1 MRSLALLSLLVI
13 LAGPAS
19 AAVPPDSLTARHQ
32 EPLKVQ
38 LAVNHPRLSYQE
50 GDTLRVSVTASKDC
64 FLRLIYS
71 EADGRNMII
80 FPNYQNRDD
89 RVKGEVRYSI
99 PTMFQVTAPFGKE
112 TLHAFVSSEKFS
124 SSEGVDR
131 GDGMLTLKES
141 LEEAVKKLRAGSIFG
156 EYAEEKLEITTSPKQ
171 VPAPEAAAPPP
182 RIEFSSPGPTEFA
195 VESSDSALI
204 EGQVAGE
211 GLLAQVTV
219 NGIPAAVDNVGDSL
233 HFRLRVGL
241 SPGENRFDVVVRAAG
256 DQVASKT
263 IVIKREQSR
272 FAGQRWAVVV
282 GISDYAHP
290 DIPDLKYAH
299 RDAQVFYD
307 FLRSPNGGAFPDDHI
322 RLLTN
327 SNATLANVRSAIFDF
342 LRQTRKEDLVM
353 LYFSGHGL
361 SRGEGYTYFIMHD
374 TDPGRIEETAFN
386 VEDIQTALRSS
397 IHAERVV
404 LFADACHSG
413 AINEYMKRTRST
425 QVEQNLINRYLV
437 EMAKAKPGMISFTS
451 CAQNEVSSE
460 AWLFWEHGIFTFVLV
475 SGLGGKVTDSQGRV
489 KSFESADADGDGIV
503 TVGELTKYVTKY
515 VPGYTK
521 NQQNPQ
527 VSKSKF
533 DPNMPLSV
541 VRSP

>member
-1 MRSLALLSLLVI
+1 MISLVALSFLV
-13 LAGPAS
+13 LFAGPAS
-19 AAVPPDSLTARHQ
+19 AVVPQDSLTAQHQ

-38 LAVNHPRLSYQE
+38 VAVNHPQLSFQE
-50 GDTLRVSVTASKDC
+50 GDTLRVTVAASKDC
-64 FLRLIYS
+64 YLRLIYS
-71 EADGRNMII
+71 EADGRNVII

-89 RVKGEVRYSI
+89 RVKGGIRYSI
-99 PTMFQVTAPFGKE
+99 PTMFQVTPPFGKE

-124 SSEGVDR
+124 PSEGVDR
-131 GDGMLTLKES
+131 GDGMLTLKGS

-156 EYAEEKLEITTSPKQ
+156 EYAEEKLEITTNPKQ
-171 VPAPEAAAPPP
+171 GPAHESTAAPPH
-182 RIEFSSPGPTEFA
+182 IEFSSPGPTEFA
-195 VESSDSALI
+195 VASADSTLI
-204 EGQVAGE
+204 AGQVAGE
-211 GLLAQVTV
+211 GLVPRVTI
-219 NGIPAAVDNVGDSL
+219 NGTPASVLGVSDSL
-233 HFRLRVGL
+233 RFRLKVGL
-241 SPGENRFDVVVRAAG
+241 RLGENRFEVVARTTENQIV
-256 DQVASKT
+256 SKT
-263 IVIKREQSR
+263 IVIRREQSR

-282 GISDYAHP
+282 GISDYANP

-342 LRQTRKEDLVM
+342 LSQTRKEDLVT

-361 SRGEGYTYFIMHD
+361 SKGEGYTYFIMHD

-386 VEDIQTALRSS
+386 VEDIHTALQTS

-425 QVEQNLINRYLV
+425 EVEKNLINRYLV

-503 TVGELTKYVTKY
+503 TVGELTKYVKKY

-527 VSKSKF
+527 VSKSNF

-541 VRSP
+541 VR